1 MKSLTLGEVAS
12 ATGGCCSVHLADQSV
27 SSVVTDSRQIVPG
40 CLFVALKGERFDGH
54 AFLAEAFKQGATAVL
69 VSQRDNSVSGAQ
81 VLCSD
86 TRLALGLLARYW
98 REKWQGGPLVAIT
111 GNSGKTTVKEITAT
125 LLQGLGPV
133 HSTRGNLNNDYGA
146 PLTLLGL
153 NDHHQ
158 AAVVE
163 LGANHIGEIAWTT
176 LLAKPQVAV
185 ITNVT
190 GAHVGEF
197 GGMGMI
203 AQAKGEILTGLPH
216 DGLAV
221 LNHDDRY
228 FAFWQQCAAPRRT
241 ISFGFAAGSDVT
253 ASSLECDGQGRYTFE
268 LCWQKR
274 VLGRVTL
281 SLVGRHNV
289 LNALA
294 SAAVALGL
302 GMAENDVVAR
312 LGTLESLPGRLK
324 VIPCLRGGQ
333 LLDDSYNAN
342 PGAVKAALDTL
353 MSFSGPRW
361 CALGAMGEL
370 GNASTA
376 LHTEIGDYAAEL
388 GVDTLVTLGEAA
400 RAASQAFGNG
410 RHFDDYASL
419 QAYLIEHLPSD
430 ASLLIKGSRSAG
442 MERLV
447 AALRTDK
454 K

>member
-1 MKSLTLGEVAS
+1 MTPLTLAEVAA
-12 ATGGCCSVHLADQSV
+12 ATGGCCDDHLSEQVV
-27 SSVVTDSRQIVPG
+27 SSIVTDSRQIVPG

-54 AFLAEAFKQGATAVL
+54 AFLAEAFKQGASAVL
-69 VSQRDNSVSGAQ
+69 VSEHNKNVSGAQ
-81 VLCSD
+81 VLCAD

-98 REKWQGGPLVAIT
+98 RAKWQGPLVAIT
-111 GNSGKTTVKEITAT
+111 GNSGKTTVKEITAM
-125 LLQGLGPV
+125 LLQELGPV
-133 HSTRGNLNNDYGA
+133 HATRGNLNNDYGA

-158 AAVVE
+158 AAVIE

-190 GAHVGEF
+190 GAHLGEF

-203 AQAKGEILTGLPH
+203 AQAKSEILTGLPN
-216 DGLAV
+216 DGIAV
-221 LNHDDRY
+221 LNHDDHY
-228 FAFWQQCAAPRRT
+228 FAFWKQCAASRRT
-241 ISFGFAAGSDVT
+241 ISFGFSIGSDVT
-253 ASSLECDGQGRYTFE
+253 ATSLACDEQGRYSFE

-274 VLGRVTL
+274 VLGRVAL

-302 GMAENDVVAR
+302 GVAEDDVVAR
-312 LGTLESLPGRLK
+312 LSTLQSLPGRLK
-324 VIPCLRGGQ
+324 IIPCLRSGQ

-342 PGAVKAALDTL
+342 PGAVRAALETL

-370 GNASTA
+370 GDASTT
-376 LHTEIGDYAAEL
+376 LHAEVGSYAAEL
-388 GVDTLVTLGEAA
+388 GVDKLVTLGGAA
-400 RAASQAFGNG
+400 RAASQAFGSG

-419 QAYLIEHLPSD
+419 QAYLIEHLPTN

>member
-1 MKSLTLGEVAS
+1 MKPLTLGEVAS
-12 ATGGCCSVHLADQSV
+12 ATGGSCDAHLASQPV
-27 SSVVTDSRQIVPG
+27 SCVVTDSRQIVAG

-54 AFLAEAFKQGATAVL
+54 AFLAEAFEQGAAAVL
-69 VSQRDNSVSGAQ
+69 VSEFDSSVSGPQ
-81 VLCSD
+81 VLCAD
-86 TRLALGLLARYW
+86 TRLGLGLLARYW

-125 LLQGLGPV
+125 LLQGAGPV
-133 HSTRGNLNNDYGA
+133 LSTHGNLNNDYGA

-153 NDHHQ
+153 NDQHQ

-203 AQAKGEILTGLPH
+203 AQAKGEILAGLPN
-216 DGLAV
+216 DGVAV

-228 FAFWQQCAAPRRT
+228 FAFWQQCAAPRRI
-241 ISFGFAAGSDVT
+241 ISFGFAADSDVT
-253 ASSLECDGQGRYTFE
+253 ATSLVCDAQGCYTFE

-302 GMAENDVVAR
+302 GVAEEEVVAR
-312 LGTLESLPGRLK
+312 LGTLQSLPGRLK

-370 GNASTA
+370 GDASTA
-376 LHTEIGDYAAEL
+376 LHTEVGVYAAES
-388 GVDTLVTLGEAA
+388 GIDKLVTLGEAA
-400 RAASQAFGNG
+400 QAASQAFGNG
-410 RHFDDYASL
+410 KHFDDYASL
-419 QAYLIEHLPSD
+419 QAYLIEHLPPD